1 MNIKFFYTIFNSYL
15 KKIIL
20 NINNM
25 IMLVYKIYL
34 YLLFF
39 LILNYLYITEKMI
52 EKIIEWINI
61 HDVYA
66 LIIISDHGVIENTFW
81 SNVEIFWGEA
91 DGFC

>member
-1 MNIKFFYTIFNSYL
+1 
-15 KKIIL
+15 
-20 NINNM
+20 
-25 IMLVYKIYL
+25 
-34 YLLFF
+34 
-39 LILNYLYITEKMI
+39 MI